1 MDAIE
6 LIEKDHDRVEEL
18 FRRFKGGGGI
28 TGMVR
33 RVAGTVTPR
42 ERRTALARIR
52 RELQMHTRLEEEI
65 FYPAA
70 RRTGDGEVARLLDE
84 SLTEHARVK
93 ELLGTI
99 GNGAEDEELDA
110 RVHAL
115 EQAVQHH
122 VSEEENE
129 LLPRVRTLID
139 ERRRAELGRRMQS
152 RKRAS
157 SARSTRPRARRAART
172 QRRRTAAH
180 GRRKRRRAS

>member
-1 MDAIE
+1 M
-6 LIEKDHDRVEEL
+6 
-18 FRRFKGGGGI
+18 
-28 TGMVR
+28 
-33 RVAGTVTPR
+33 
-42 ERRTALARIR
+42 
-52 RELQMHTRLEEEI
+52 
-65 FYPAA
+65 
-70 RRTGDGEVARLLDE
+70 
-84 SLTEHARVK
+84 K

-99 GNGAEDEELDA
+99 GSGADDEELDA
-110 RVHAL
+110 RMDAL

-157 SARSTRPRARRAART
+157 RARSTRPKTRRAART
-172 QRRRTAAH
+172 RRRRTAAH